1 MCAVSAMLLTS
12 CVHGSGE
19 LPAPLRAELPS
30 QICEEILQ
38 PVDARPFGPDD
49 DAIAAYLQRD
59 AEVIIGNERIKAGR
73 ACVVQQREAYAGQG
87 GAQ

>member
-12 CVHGSGE
+12 CVHRSGE
-19 LPAPLRAELPS
+19 LPAPLRAELP

-87 GAQ
+87 DAQ